1 MILIINLNNIN
12 DKHMNL
18 LPDLQIHTT
27 VFDLGADFGA
37 NLRDTFGWNR
47 TVWSHFFKDYLFL
60 QGLTVLPTLLRPK
73 SRGSVTLSGPS
84 IHDPPIIDVNFL
96 DHPDDV
102 RTVVEGMKFVKE
114 LEKTE
119 TFKKYEMH
127 LLQDHLLCGDHL
139 EPFSDAYF
147 ECYARELVTTC
158 YHPVGTC
165 AMGLRNKDSV
175 VDHRLRV
182 HGIGKL
188 RVIDASIMPR
198 LVGANT
204 NAACVMIG
212 EKGASMIME
221 DLKQS
226 NSQIKKTK
234 KTEKTKIPN
243 EEL

>member
-1 MILIINLNNIN
+1 M
-12 DKHMNL
+12 
-18 LPDLQIHTT
+18 
-27 VFDLGADFGA
+27 
-37 NLRDTFGWNR
+37 
-47 TVWSHFFKDYLFL
+47 WSHFFEDDPFV
-60 QGLTVLPTLLRPK
+60 QGLAVLPTLLRPK

-102 RTVVEGMKFVKE
+102 LTVVEGMKFIKE
-114 LEKTE
+114 LEKTDA
-119 TFKKYEMH
+119 FKKYEIQ
-127 LLQDHLLCGDHL
+127 LFGDHLLCGDHL

-147 ECYARELVTTC
+147 ECYARELVTTV

-165 AMGLRNKDSV
+165 AMGLRGKNSV

-182 HGIGKL
+182 HGIGRL
-188 RVIDASIMPR
+188 RVIDASIMPQ

-212 EKGASMIME
+212 EKGASMILE
-221 DLKQS
+221 DLIKS
-226 NSQIKKTK
+226 NSNRDKTK
-234 KTEKTKIPN
+234 KTEKTKKPH